1 MKPKEQSRL
10 DLMLRFRDVDVPRAA
25 FWDNP
30 TVAEIN
36 RRLVEADALRKENEE
51 LKAQNLLIRGDNAD
65 LLANADAYSFNISN
79 MHTKMLQLLEE
90 NEELRKDKE
99 RIDFLDDG
107 NYGIDPRNIPGVMMN
122 GRRFHCL
129 AGRGDWSSLRDAIDA
144 ARLAKESESSHE

>member
-1 MKPKEQSRL
+1 MNPKEQSRL

-90 NEELRKDKE
+90 NVELRKDKGQLE
-99 RIDFLDDG
+99 IRDF
-107 NYGIDPRNIPGVMMN
+107 
-122 GRRFHCL
+122 
-129 AGRGDWSSLRDAIDA
+129 
-144 ARLAKESESSHE
+144 

>member
-1 MKPKEQSRL
+1 MNPKEQSRL
-10 DLMLRFRDVDVPRAA
+10 DLMMRFRDVDVPRAA

-36 RRLVEADALRKENEE
+36 RRLVEADALRKENEV
-51 LKAQNLLIRGDNAD
+51 
-65 LLANADAYSFNISN
+65 
-79 MHTKMLQLLEE
+79 
-90 NEELRKDKE
+90 LRKDKY

-144 ARLAKESESSHE
+144 ARLAKESEASHE